1 MSKLYHNF
9 TNLLEPHNLSTC
21 LKTRLGSNTRKNHS
35 KYQMDKERV
44 KKLVRE
50 LIIEIGED
58 PTREGLKDTP
68 ERIANMY
75 EEIFDGYES
84 DSELSVQ
91 FSEDSDVVVAR
102 NIQFYSMCEH
112 HMLPFFGKI
121 HIAYSPNGRVFGIS
135 KLVRLVE
142 KYSKRLQIQERLT
155 KNIADELFAQGVKGV
170 VVLADAEH
178 FCMKMRGVRND
189 ATLTSSAYRGI
200 YENKEEKES
209 IMTMIR
215 RRTPETSL

>member
-1 MSKLYHNF
+1 
-9 TNLLEPHNLSTC
+9 
-21 LKTRLGSNTRKNHS
+21 
-35 KYQMDKERV
+35 MDKERV

-58 PTREGLKDTP
+58 PTREGLRETP

-75 EEIFDGYES
+75 KEIFGGYDS
-84 DSELSVQ
+84 DSELLVQ
-91 FSEDSDVVVAR
+91 FSEDSDVVIVR
-102 NIQFYSMCEH
+102 DIQFYSMCEH

-121 HIAYSPNGRVFGIS
+121 NIAYSPNGKVFGIS

-155 KNIADELFAQGVKGV
+155 KNIADELYSQGVKGV
-170 VVLADAEH
+170 VVFADAEH
-178 FCMKMRGVRND
+178 LCMKMRGVKNN
-189 ATLTSSAYRGI
+189 AMLSSSAFRGI

-209 IMTMIR
+209 IMTLVR
-215 RRTPETSL
+215 KHASDSYF

>member
-1 MSKLYHNF
+1 MDEDRVRKLI
-9 TNLLEPHNLSTC
+9 
-21 LKTRLGSNTRKNHS
+21 K
-35 KYQMDKERV
+35 
-44 KKLVRE
+44 E

-58 PTREGLKDTP
+58 PTREGLRETP
-68 ERIANMY
+68 DRIIDMY
-75 EEIFDGYES
+75 KEIFSGYDTE
-84 DSELSVQ
+84 SELSIQ
-91 FSEDSDVVVAR
+91 FSEDPDAVIAKD
-102 NIQFYSMCEH
+102 IQFYSMCEH

-178 FCMKMRGVRND
+178 LCMKMRGVRNN

-215 RRTPETSL
+215 RRSSDISL

>member
-1 MSKLYHNF
+1 
-9 TNLLEPHNLSTC
+9 
-21 LKTRLGSNTRKNHS
+21 
-35 KYQMDKERV
+35 MDQERV

-68 ERIANMY
+68 ERIGQMY
-75 EEIFDGYES
+75 REIFGGYES

-91 FSEDSDVVVAR
+91 FSEDSDTVVAR
-102 NIQFYSMCEH
+102 DIQFYSMCEH

-170 VVLADAEH
+170 VVVADAEH
-178 FCMKMRGVRND
+178 LCMRMRGVRND

-200 YENKEEKES
+200 FENKEEKES

-215 RRTPETSL
+215 KRPSQSSF

>member
-1 MSKLYHNF
+1 
-9 TNLLEPHNLSTC
+9 
-21 LKTRLGSNTRKNHS
+21 
-35 KYQMDKERV
+35 MDKERV

-75 EEIFDGYES
+75 EEIFGGYES

-215 RRTPETSL
+215 RRTSDTPI

>member
-1 MSKLYHNF
+1 
-9 TNLLEPHNLSTC
+9 
-21 LKTRLGSNTRKNHS
+21 
-35 KYQMDKERV
+35 MDKERV

-68 ERIANMY
+68 RRIADAY
-75 EEIFDGYES
+75 SEIFQGYDS

-91 FSEDSDVVVAR
+91 FSEDSDVVIAR
-102 NIQFYSMCEH
+102 DIQFYSMCEH
-112 HMLPFFGKI
+112 HMLPFYGKI

-155 KNIADELFAQGVKGV
+155 KNIADELYSQGVKGV
-170 VVLADAEH
+170 VVFADAEH
-178 FCMKMRGVRND
+178 LCMKMRGVRND
-189 ATLTSSAYRGI
+189 ATLSSSAFRGI

-209 IMTMIR
+209 IMALIR
-215 RRTPETSL
+215 KRASNSFP

>member
-1 MSKLYHNF
+1 
-9 TNLLEPHNLSTC
+9 
-21 LKTRLGSNTRKNHS
+21 
-35 KYQMDKERV
+35 MDEERV

-50 LIIEIGED
+50 LIIEVGED
-58 PTREGLKDTP
+58 PTREGLCETP

-75 EEIFDGYES
+75 KEIFGGYDS

-91 FSEDSDVVVAR
+91 FSEDSDVVIAR
-102 NIQFYSMCEH
+102 DIQFYSMCEH

-155 KNIADELFAQGVKGV
+155 KNIADELHSQGVKGV

-178 FCMKMRGVRND
+178 LCMKMRGVKND
-189 ATLTSSAYRGI
+189 AKLSSSAFRGI
-200 YENKEEKES
+200 YENKEEKAG
-209 IMTMIR
+209 IMSLIR
-215 RRTPETSL
+215 QRASDLSL

>member
-1 MSKLYHNF
+1 
-9 TNLLEPHNLSTC
+9 
-21 LKTRLGSNTRKNHS
+21 
-35 KYQMDKERV
+35 MDEERV
-44 KKLVRE
+44 KKLIRE
-50 LIIEIGED
+50 LIIELGED

-68 ERIANMY
+68 ERIGQMY
-75 EEIFDGYES
+75 KEIFGGYES

-91 FSEDSDVVVAR
+91 FSEDSDTVVAR
-102 NIQFYSMCEH
+102 DIQFYSMCEH

-170 VVLADAEH
+170 MVVADAEH
-178 FCMKMRGVRND
+178 LCMRMRGVRND
-189 ATLTSSAYRGI
+189 ATLTTSAFRGI

-209 IMTMIR
+209 IMAMIR
-215 RRTPETSL
+215 KRSSNTSF

>member
-1 MSKLYHNF
+1 
-9 TNLLEPHNLSTC
+9 
-21 LKTRLGSNTRKNHS
+21 
-35 KYQMDKERV
+35 MDKERV

-58 PTREGLKDTP
+58 PTREGLRETP

-75 EEIFDGYES
+75 KEIFVGYDS
-84 DSELSVQ
+84 DSELLVQ
-91 FSEDSDVVVAR
+91 FSEDSDVVIVR
-102 NIQFYSMCEH
+102 DIQFYSMCEH

-121 HIAYSPNGRVFGIS
+121 HIAYSPNGKVFGIS

-155 KNIADELFAQGVKGV
+155 KNIADELYSQGVKGV
-170 VVLADAEH
+170 VVFADAEH
-178 FCMKMRGVRND
+178 LCMKMRGVKNN
-189 ATLTSSAYRGI
+189 AILSSSAFRGI

-209 IMTMIR
+209 IMTLVR
-215 RRTPETSL
+215 KRASDSYF

>member
-1 MSKLYHNF
+1 
-9 TNLLEPHNLSTC
+9 
-21 LKTRLGSNTRKNHS
+21 
-35 KYQMDKERV
+35 MDQERV

-68 ERIANMY
+68 ERIGRMY
-75 EEIFDGYES
+75 QEIFNGYEF
-84 DSELSVQ
+84 DSGLSVQ
-91 FSEDSDVVVAR
+91 FSEDSDTVVAR
-102 NIQFYSMCEH
+102 DIQFYSMCEH

-170 VVLADAEH
+170 VVVADAEH
-178 FCMKMRGVRND
+178 LCMRMRGVRNN

-200 YENKEEKES
+200 YENKDEKES
-209 IMTMIR
+209 IMAMIR
-215 RRTPETSL
+215 KSSSNTSF

>member
-1 MSKLYHNF
+1 
-9 TNLLEPHNLSTC
+9 
-21 LKTRLGSNTRKNHS
+21 
-35 KYQMDKERV
+35 MDKERV

-58 PTREGLKDTP
+58 PTREGLRETP

-75 EEIFDGYES
+75 KEIFGGYDS

-91 FSEDSDVVVAR
+91 FSEDSDVVIAR
-102 NIQFYSMCEH
+102 DIQFYSMCEH
-112 HMLPFFGKI
+112 HMLPFYGKI

-155 KNIADELFAQGVKGV
+155 KNIADELHCSRSKGSCSFSRCRAS
-170 VVLADAEH
+170 L
-178 FCMKMRGVRND
+178 
-189 ATLTSSAYRGI
+189 
-200 YENKEEKES
+200 YENAW
-209 IMTMIR
+209 R
-215 RRTPETSL
+215 

>member
-1 MSKLYHNF
+1 
-9 TNLLEPHNLSTC
+9 
-21 LKTRLGSNTRKNHS
+21 
-35 KYQMDKERV
+35 MDEERV

-50 LIIEIGED
+50 LIIEVGED
-58 PTREGLKDTP
+58 PTREGLRKTP

-75 EEIFDGYES
+75 KEIFEGYDS

-91 FSEDSDVVVAR
+91 FSEDSDVVIAR
-102 NIQFYSMCEH
+102 DIQFYSMCEH

-155 KNIADELFAQGVKGV
+155 KNIADELFSQGVKGV

-178 FCMKMRGVRND
+178 LCMKMRGVKND
-189 ATLTSSAYRGI
+189 ATLSSSAFRGI
-200 YENKEEKES
+200 YENKEEKAG
-209 IMTMIR
+209 IMSLIR
-215 RRTPETSL
+215 QRASDLSL

>member
-1 MSKLYHNF
+1 
-9 TNLLEPHNLSTC
+9 
-21 LKTRLGSNTRKNHS
+21 
-35 KYQMDKERV
+35 MDKERV

-75 EEIFDGYES
+75 EEIFGGYES

-189 ATLTSSAYRGI
+189 AILTTSAYRGI
-200 YENKEEKES
+200 YENKEEKEN

-215 RRTPETSL
+215 RRTSDISL

>member
-1 MSKLYHNF
+1 
-9 TNLLEPHNLSTC
+9 
-21 LKTRLGSNTRKNHS
+21 
-35 KYQMDKERV
+35 MDKERV
-44 KKLVRE
+44 KKLIRE

-75 EEIFDGYES
+75 QEIFDGYES

-91 FSEDSDVVVAR
+91 FSEDSDVVIAR

-155 KNIADELFAQGVKGV
+155 KNIADELFSQGVKGV

-189 ATLTSSAYRGI
+189 AILTTSAYRGI
-200 YENKEEKES
+200 YENREEKEN

-215 RRTPETSL
+215 RRTSDISL